1 MIELLQVIELRRA
14 SISFINYIY
23 YCYLYVLDM
32 GRNIRKFNATMALRW
47 LIFLPFIFAV
57 CVVLGVLQGI
67 GSILKRM
74 CSIMLQDMGV

>member
-1 MIELLQVIELRRA
+1 
-14 SISFINYIY
+14 
-23 YCYLYVLDM
+23 M